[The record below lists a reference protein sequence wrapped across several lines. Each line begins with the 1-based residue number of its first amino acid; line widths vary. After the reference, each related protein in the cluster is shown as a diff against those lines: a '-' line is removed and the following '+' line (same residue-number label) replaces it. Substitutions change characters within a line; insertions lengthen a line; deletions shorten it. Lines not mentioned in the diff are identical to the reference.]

1 MCLGVEREMRKR
13 IGLGR
18 EWNGNLAVDS
28 TGGDVRSPI
37 GVGVGQTTNC
47 FSLTMWNLLFAFHA
61 LCMYN
66 MPFGLLYHG

>member
-1 MCLGVEREMRKR
+1 MRKR

-61 LCMYN
+61 
-66 MPFGLLYHG
+66 